1 MGPDLNATPS
11 NDPEDYIDPIYHTSK
26 PVVESDDPEDDPD
39 YVDPRE
45 DDPEDG
51 PETYSDLSTG
61 EEYSD
66 VEDLYDEDDEVPFH
80 SNTDDAPNAYIT
92 GRTAMHHP
100 VSALCD
106 ISDFQYVG
114 MGESKTEHEG
124 ELAPGRIFR
133 SKKQL
138 ILAVCDYSCK
148 RNVEMRTQSS
158 NKSRII
164 MVCVQKPNCPWRLYA
179 ICEGFNAN
187 WKISTNPHDHICTRP
202 YNERRHDNL
211 TAELIA
217 EHVREELRKDL
228 GLKISQVGGLIRA
241 RYTRIEP
248 TYNKAWRGRERA
260 LEQLFGSW
268 EGAYNK
274 LPRLLE
280 AIKRTTPGTKY
291 DIISWETNDPNVR
304 VFKMAA
310 WAFGPCIE
318 ALKHA
323 RPVISI
329 DASFLSGRYKGKLFT
344 VCAYDP
350 ENHLIPVAFGL
361 AEKEDKNSW
370 GWFMSWVRFEVI
382 GDMNRKYCVVSDR
395 HKAIKAVFASTEYG
409 WKAQGPQK
417 VAIHRYCMQHVAENL
432 FKKVGGG
439 KQNKGLKD
447 FFKVK
452 LANKK
457 NEDRFRERWEQLK
470 AANRIAYEYLRN
482 CGKHDETDRK
492 ERPKLFMWA
501 QAFDKGHRWGLMT
514 SNGSE
519 SLNSIFRVERR
530 LPVTAIVE
538 GTFYKCA
545 NWMNKRTQLVLER
558 HRLVEIWPKRIEDK
572 LKKHSD
578 KADSMSTT
586 TFRLDLGTFI
596 VKARGEY
603 RDGHGFEVSKY
614 RVEIPPEMVQTDPQL
629 PFTHTKC
636 SCQKPQLTG
645 IPCAHVIAVCKQ
657 SNYNVDQFVDE
668 RYSLYHQEAIW
679 SGGQFHCYRDEDQWP
694 VYDGPTIIPDKS
706 IINRGRRKIIRTEM
720 AMDKMEGKNK
730 DKSKGPKPKKPS
742 KKKGQPSTSEAS
754 TSHVRQREPPYPMDA
769 MQFGRYSSRPPS
781 RTNSRRSQAQ
791 PNVQAAVQ
799 PTIQPARRSLHV
811 DGPNNNVQ
819 PRRNS
824 ISTDPRSV
832 NAPSNTMRFESAR
845 FTTCQTSGASTSGKK
860 KGAGLSSKIR
870 NIFGRK

>member
-1 MGPDLNATPS
+1 MRLPFIDLHVDFIPIYGTGLDLNATPS
-11 NDPEDYIDPIYHTSK
+11 SEPM
-26 PVVESDDPEDDPD
+26 VESDDEDDED
-39 YVDPRE
+39 YVDPRDE
-45 DDPEDG
+45 DDEDG
-51 PETYSDLSTG
+51 PGSYSYLSTG

-66 VEDLYDEDDEVPFH
+66 VEDLDDEDDEVPFY
-80 SNTDDAPNAYIT
+80 SKADDPYIS

-106 ISDFQYVG
+106 ISDFEYVG
-114 MGESKTEHEG
+114 MGESNLEREG
-124 ELAPGRIFR
+124 ELAPGRMFR

-148 RNVEMRTQSS
+148 RNVEMITQSS

-164 MVCVQKPNCPWRLYA
+164 MICVQKPNCPWRLYA

-187 WKISTNPHDHICTRP
+187 WKISTNPHDHICRRP

-248 TYNKAWRGRERA
+248 TYNKAWRVRERA

-280 AIKRTTPGTKY
+280 AIKRTNPGTKY

-350 ENHLIPVAFGL
+350 ENRLIPVAFWL
-361 AEKEDKNSW
+361 AEKEDKISW
-370 GWFMSWVRFEVI
+370 GWFMSWVRYEVI
-382 GDMNRKYCVVSDR
+382 GDMTRKYCVISDR
-395 HKAIKAVFASTEYG
+395 HKAIKAVLASTEYG
-409 WKAQGPQK
+409 WKAQGPHK

-432 FKKVGGG
+432 YKMAGCGQ
-439 KQNKGLKD
+439 QNKGLKD
-447 FFKVK
+447 FFKLR

-457 NEDRFRERWEQLK
+457 NEDRFRERWQQLK
-470 AANRIAYEYLRN
+470 DANRRAYEYLRN
-482 CGKHDETDRK
+482 CGKHNEDDPK
-492 ERPKLFMWA
+492 ERPKLYMWA
-501 QAFDKGHRWGLMT
+501 QAFDKGHRWGIMT

-519 SLNSIFRVERR
+519 SLNSVFRVERR

-538 GTFYKCA
+538 GTFYKCS
-545 NWMNKRTQLVLER
+545 NWMNQRTQLVLER
-558 HRLVEIWPKRIEDK
+558 LSLGEIWPKRIEDK
-572 LKKHSD
+572 LQKHSD

-586 TFRLDLGTFI
+586 TLRLDLGTFI

-603 RDGHGFEVSKY
+603 RDGHGFAVSKY
-614 RVEIPPEMVQTDPQL
+614 EVKIPPEMEQTDPQL
-629 PFTHTKC
+629 PFTRTKC
-636 SCQKPQLTG
+636 KCQKPQLTG
-645 IPCAHVIAVCKQ
+645 ISCAHVIAVCKQ
-657 SNYNVDQFVDE
+657 SNYDVDQLVDV
-668 RYSLYHQEAIW
+668 RYSLSHQDAIW
-679 SGGQFHCYRDEDQWP
+679 SAGQFHCYRDEDQWP

-706 IINRGRRKIIRTEM
+706 LINRGRRKIIRKEM

-730 DKSKGPKPKKPS
+730 DKSEGPKSKKPS

-754 TSHVRQREPPYPMDA
+754 TSHARQREPPYLMDA
-769 MQFGRYSSRPPS
+769 MQFGRYSSRPPT
-781 RTNSRRSQAQ
+781 RTNSPRSQAQ
-791 PNVQAAVQ
+791 PNVQAALE
-799 PTIQPARRSLHV
+799 PTIQPARRRALRKPEKLSTWLV
-811 DGPNNNVQ
+811 TSSNRTNV
-819 PRRNS
+819 
-824 ISTDPRSV
+824 
-832 NAPSNTMRFESAR
+832 
-845 FTTCQTSGASTSGKK
+845 
-860 KGAGLSSKIR
+860 L
-870 NIFGRK
+870 